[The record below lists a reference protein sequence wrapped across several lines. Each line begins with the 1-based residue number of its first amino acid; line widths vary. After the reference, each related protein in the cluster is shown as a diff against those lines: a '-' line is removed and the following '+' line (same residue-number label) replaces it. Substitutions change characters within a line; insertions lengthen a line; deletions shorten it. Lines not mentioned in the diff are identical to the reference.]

1 MRNHR
6 NRSNGFTLIEL
17 LVVIAIIAILAA
29 ILFPVFAKARE
40 KARQASCES
49 NERQVGLAILQYVQD
64 FDEHFPC
71 GEQFTANNGAGSGI
85 GWAGTTQNYIKST
98 GVFKCPDDSTATN
111 GVLVPD
117 SYAANGNLIGTPAG
131 GALASLG
138 APAGTVM
145 VVEITGVQADLSDP
159 TEGTLVGG
167 KAYAGPSGS
176 KMMSAVADGMT
187 GTNSSGAEAGTT
199 AIDGLFSVF
208 AVAGTGTPTSAG
220 DANDAEQYDTGNI
233 GGRWV
238 TPGTNPSDFA
248 AATGRHTDGAN
259 YLAGDGHVKYELPSK
274 VSSGQNATAAD
285 CAQGAADNFGSG
297 ADCGAIAKN
306 QAAGTSDS
314 NFALTFSTI

>member
-1 MRNHR
+1 MRSHR

-40 KARQASCES
+40 KARQASCQS
-49 NERQVGLAILQYVQD
+49 NERQIGLAILQYVQD
-64 FDEHFPC
+64 YDEHFPC
-71 GEQFTANNGAGSGI
+71 GEQISGNNGAGSGI
-85 GWAGTTQNYIKST
+85 GWAGTCQNYIKST
-98 GVFKCPDDSTATN
+98 AVFKCPDDSTATT
-111 GVLVPD
+111 GLFVPD
-117 SYAANGNLIGTPAG
+117 SYAANSNLIGAAAG

-138 APAGTVM
+138 APAGSVM

-159 TEGTLVGG
+159 TEGTLSGG
-167 KAYAGPSGS
+167 KAYAVSPGGGNPGQ
-176 KMMSAVADGMT
+176 MSAVADGMDQTET
-187 GTNSSGAEAGTT
+187 GHTT
-199 AIDGLFSVF
+199 ADGLFSGWVIP
-208 AVAGTGTPTSAG
+208 TGNATPGGGAAPNG
-220 DANDAEQYDTGNI
+220 EQYDTGNI
-233 GGRWV
+233 GGRWP
-238 TPGTNPSDFA
+238 TPGTNPASFA

-285 CAQGAADNFGSG
+285 CAQGQADNFASG
-297 ADCGAIAKN
+297 PDCGAIAGN

>member
-1 MRNHR
+1 MRSIR

-40 KARQASCES
+40 KARQASCQS

-64 FDEHFPC
+64 YDEHFPC
-71 GEQFTANNGAGSGI
+71 GEQFQGNNGAGSGI
-85 GWAGTTQNYIKST
+85 GWAGTVQNYIKST
-98 GVFKCPDDSTATN
+98 GVFKCPDDSTATA
-111 GVLVPD
+111 GVYVPD
-117 SYAANGNLIGTPAG
+117 SYAANSNLIGAAAG

-138 APAGTVM
+138 APAGSVM

-159 TEGTLVGG
+159 TENTVSNGAAYGQTPVGG
-167 KAYAGPSGS
+167 VGQ
-176 KMMSAVADGMT
+176 MSAVADGMDQT
-187 GTNSSGAEAGTT
+187 EAGETT
-199 AIDGLFSVF
+199 ADGLFS
-208 AVAGTGTPTSAG
+208 AWALKTGNAPVAGGAAP
-220 DANDAEQYDTGNI
+220 NNEQYDTGNI
-233 GGRWV
+233 GGRWP
-238 TPGTNPSDFA
+238 TPGTNPASFA

-285 CAQGAADNFGSG
+285 CAQGQADNFASG

>member
-1 MRNHR
+1 MRSIR

-40 KARQASCES
+40 KARQASCQS

-64 FDEHFPC
+64 YDEHFPC
-71 GEQFTANNGAGSGI
+71 GEQVTGNNGAGGGI

-111 GVLVPD
+111 GLFVPD
-117 SYAANGNLIGTPAG
+117 SYAANSNLIGAAAG

-159 TEGTLVGG
+159 TEGTLSAGR
-167 KAYAGPSGS
+167 AYNVAPGS
-176 KMMSAVADGMT
+176 KMLSAVADGMT
-187 GTNSSGAEAGTT
+187 GNDSNAKEAGTG
-199 AIDGLFSVF
+199 AADGLFSVW
-208 AVAGTGTPTSAG
+208 AAETASLTTAG
-220 DANDAEQYDTGNI
+220 DAADAEQYDTGNI
-233 GGRWV
+233 GGRWA

-285 CAQGAADNFGSG
+285 CAQGQADNFASG
-297 ADCGAIAKN
+297 ADCGAIAQN